1 MTKEQKIQF
10 KELEQYFLTRYRQT
24 GNIKPLRREVHE
36 IVKEMCPSMPGQMQE
51 AVIEARAQLLAEA
64 KLKELCKQLNIPVP
78 VIPPS
83 PIIHPIDEALLGD
96 KATPITPME
105 GHEKEKGSENI
116 AQRQQETYLTGEG
129 PSRRIGPVK
138 MELEG
143 DIKPKQLLSTQY
155 LPDTMLQAMEGQVD
169 DELEVIH
176 IKRGRDPFY
185 DLTKGDEDLKEAC
198 ALITEDL
205 LPSHEDDVHIDD
217 LSVASCDTYGEVD
230 VEEAKSLLVKLA
242 ESKAKEA
249 EILRDLAVVVSAED
263 LTPRQIGGI
272 AKEVVQQEMI
282 WPEIKYITDEYDYQA
297 TRMILAAGHCMRQ
310 IYDHNMGKA
319 VQIMSVEKLAA
330 KYSVNMTRLF
340 EMLKGIKYGRENR
353 TSRKPTLVLDI
364 DTEAD
369 AAVGKVDEAVKKVRK
384 TGKATEAKKGKKS
397 KTTLQEASVPS
408 VVEATA
414 TKASPVSESTPP
426 E

>member
-1 MTKEQKIQF
+1 MSSSEGEEDLAAYYEEGESEQTISTMLETVFTPEEEPETKKMKLDEETFEPVTAPGMKPIEPTEAEISKHPELEYTDEEVKKVVSGMTKEQKDSVQ
-10 KELEQYFLTRYRQT
+10 ELEQYFLTRYRQT
-24 GNIKPLRREVHE
+24 GNIKPLRREVRE

-64 KLKELCKQLNIPVP
+64 KLKELCKQLNIPMP

-105 GHEKEKGSENI
+105 GREKEKGSESI

-169 DELEVIH
+169 DELEVIR

-272 AKEVVQQEMI
+272 AKEVVQQEMV
-282 WPEIKYITDEYDYQA
+282 WPEIKYITDEYDYQ
-297 TRMILAAGHCMRQ
+297 GHPNDSGCW
-310 IYDHNMGKA
+310 
-319 VQIMSVEKLAA
+319 
-330 KYSVNMTRLF
+330 
-340 EMLKGIKYGRENR
+340 
-353 TSRKPTLVLDI
+353 
-364 DTEAD
+364 
-369 AAVGKVDEAVKKVRK
+369 
-384 TGKATEAKKGKKS
+384 
-397 KTTLQEASVPS
+397 ASHAPDL
-408 VVEATA
+408 
-414 TKASPVSESTPP
+414 
-426 E
+426 